1 MWTVVAGVV
10 LAALYTV
17 SPLTIWAGAFALAA
31 AVVARRDVPDA
42 ERHLLTAILA
52 AAFAFRLAA
61 VAVIFF
67 SSMPIH
73 DDQFV
78 GALTGDGAYSM
89 SRALRSRDL
98 LLGVPANKYDY
109 VVAFDEYGRNSYV
122 SFLTAVQMTF
132 GPAPYGL
139 RLINA
144 VLFVAGALLLYRVTR
159 DAFGS
164 TPALIGLT
172 ALLFLPTLFVWSIS
186 LLKESLYFAGSA
198 LILWSAVVAIRAR
211 RWSAR
216 AWAVAAGL
224 GGAFVIHD
232 LRSGAVWLAAIGL
245 AAGLTL
251 RAVTASR
258 RLFAGAALA
267 ASVACATVVMRPQIQ
282 HRVVHLLESTAKT
295 HTGHVFTVG
304 HAYKLL
310 DDGFYFNPQTPAAST
325 LTLDAG
331 QSARYVLRAAI
342 SFLVVPAPW
351 QLASLREV
359 AFLPE
364 QLLWYGVLILL
375 PVGVAA
381 GFRRDPVITCL
392 LVGYVLPTAAVLALT
407 NGNVGTLLRLRG
419 LVTPYLVWLS
429 AVGFCASLQLLAH
442 GRRGAGS

>member
-1 MWTVVAGVV
+1 
-10 LAALYTV
+10 
-17 SPLTIWAGAFALAA
+17 
-31 AVVARRDVPDA
+31 
-42 ERHLLTAILA
+42 
-52 AAFAFRLAA
+52 
-61 VAVIFF
+61 
-67 SSMPIH
+67 
-73 DDQFV
+73 
-78 GALTGDGAYSM
+78 
-89 SRALRSRDL
+89 
-98 LLGVPANKYDY
+98 
-109 VVAFDEYGRNSYV
+109 
-122 SFLTAVQMTF
+122 
-132 GPAPYGL
+132 
-139 RLINA
+139 
-144 VLFVAGALLLYRVTR
+144 
-159 DAFGS
+159 
-164 TPALIGLT
+164 
-172 ALLFLPTLFVWSIS
+172 
-186 LLKESLYFAGSA
+186 
-198 LILWSAVVAIRAR
+198 
-211 RWSAR
+211 
-216 AWAVAAGL
+216 
-224 GGAFVIHD
+224 
-232 LRSGAVWLAAIGL
+232 
-245 AAGLTL
+245 
-251 RAVTASR
+251 
-258 RLFAGAALA
+258 
-267 ASVACATVVMRPQIQ
+267 MRPQIQ
-282 HRVVHLLESTAKT
+282 HRVVHSLESTAKT

-429 AVGFCASLQLLAH
+429 AIGFCASLQLLAH